1 MTDGYYGDFRAY
13 LEELDKRGKLHR
25 WRCPVNKDTELM
37 PLMRLQY
44 RGIADEKRQAFLF
57 ENVLDSRNRKHAI
70 KVATGVYG
78 SSREIV
84 SPYSSALC
92 GVMSR
97 PVAAA
102 TKSSRSLSRS
112 FASSESP
119 RPKRNVPPSDPA
131 QLLASGKVGE

>member
-1 MTDGYYGDFRAY
+1 MPDGYYGDFRAY

-25 WRCPVNKDTELM
+25 WRRPVNKDTELM

-78 SSREIV
+78 SSREIISLGLACDEPLQIYEKWRHALAAPIEPGRV
-84 SPYSSALC
+84 SH
-92 GVMSR
+92 
-97 PVAAA
+97 AAVHEEIY
-102 TKSSRSLSRS
+102 TGTRLKE
-112 FASSESP
+112 F
-119 RPKRNVPPSDPA
+119 
-131 QLLASGKVGE
+131 G